1 MVAVI
6 RVLLACEGSPFA
18 GLMPVVVTAA
28 KELSPGVHSV
38 QVHREQAN
46 TPYQNMAKSSP

>member
-6 RVLLACEGSPFA
+6 RVLVACGIS

-28 KELSPGVHSV
+28 KELPPGVYSV

-46 TPYQNMAKSSP
+46 IPYQNMAK